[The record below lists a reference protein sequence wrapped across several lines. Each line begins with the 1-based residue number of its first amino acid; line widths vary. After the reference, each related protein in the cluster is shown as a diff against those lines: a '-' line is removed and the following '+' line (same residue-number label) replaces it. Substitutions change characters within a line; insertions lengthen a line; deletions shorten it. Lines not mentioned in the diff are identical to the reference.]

1 MEKIF
6 DEIVDGKRVIK
17 LKMTETEIEETKK
30 EILQSLIKKLKKMLI
45 FNSDFLDQIFK
56 CWS

>member
-17 LKMTETEIEETKK
+17 LRLTKAEK
-30 EILQSLIKKLKKMLI
+30 EAAKKRKAEMEAKR
-45 FNSDFLDQIFK
+45 K
-56 CWS
+56 AK

>member
-17 LKMTETEIEETKK
+17 LKMTEAEIEEAKK
-30 EILQSLIKKLKKMLI
+30 RKAEIEAKE
-45 FNSDFLDQIFK
+45 DR
-56 CWS
+56 

>member
-17 LKMTETEIEETKK
+17 LKMTEAEIEAAKK
-30 EILQSLIKKLKKMLI
+30 RKAEMEARKAK
-45 FNSDFLDQIFK
+45 
-56 CWS
+56 

>member
-17 LKMTETEIEETKK
+17 LKMTEAEIEAAKK
-30 EILQSLIKKLKKMLI
+30 RKAEMEAKKQKQ
-45 FNSDFLDQIFK
+45 N
-56 CWS
+56 

>member
-17 LKMTETEIEETKK
+17 LRLTEAEIEAAKK
-30 EILQSLIKKLKKMLI
+30 HKAEMEAKRK
-45 FNSDFLDQIFK
+45 
-56 CWS
+56 

>member
-17 LKMTETEIEETKK
+17 LKMTEAEIEAAKK
-30 EILQSLIKKLKKMLI
+30 RNAEIEARKQKA
-45 FNSDFLDQIFK
+45 
-56 CWS
+56 

>member
-17 LKMTETEIEETKK
+17 LKMTEAGIEAAKKGNAEIEA
-30 EILQSLIKKLKKMLI
+30 
-45 FNSDFLDQIFK
+45 
-56 CWS
+56 

>member
-17 LKMTETEIEETKK
+17 LKMTKAEIEATKK
-30 EILQSLIKKLKKMLI
+30 RKAEMEARKSK
-45 FNSDFLDQIFK
+45 
-56 CWS
+56 

>member
-17 LKMTETEIEETKK
+17 LKMTEAEIEAAKKRKTEIEA
-30 EILQSLIKKLKKMLI
+30 KKLNNKKL
-45 FNSDFLDQIFK
+45 LLK
-56 CWS
+56 

>member
-17 LKMTETEIEETKK
+17 LKLTEAEIEASKK
-30 EILQSLIKKLKKMLI
+30 RKAEIEARKA
-45 FNSDFLDQIFK
+45 N
-56 CWS
+56 

>member
-17 LKMTETEIEETKK
+17 LRLTEAEIEATKK
-30 EILQSLIKKLKKMLI
+30 RREEMKAKEVAEDK
-45 FNSDFLDQIFK
+45 
-56 CWS
+56 